1 MNHLTQQSCVP
12 CRGGVPPLA
21 AGEMSLLLPEV
32 PEWRLAE
39 EGGIPRI
46 EREFRFKDFRAA
58 MEFAVRVGEL
68 AEREQHHPELR
79 VGWGHVN
86 VELWTHKIRGLHQN
100 DFIMAA
106 KIDEIQAHSTAR
118 SSSA

>member
-1 MNHLTQQSCVP
+1 MTQLTRQKCVP
-12 CRGGVPPLA
+12 CRGGVPPLTS
-21 AGEMSLLLPEV
+21 GELALLLPEV
-32 PEWRLAE
+32 PQWTLE
-39 EGGIPRI
+39 EKDGVQRI

-58 MEFAVRVGEL
+58 MEFATQVGGL

-79 VGWGHVN
+79 VGWGHVI

-106 KIDEIQAHSTAR
+106 KIDEMAEHSAR
-118 SSSA
+118 A